1 MEGMLWAGLV
11 MIGVPLLVGIGV
23 AVVIMR
29 HRARYRGHSRTESG
43 PT

>member
-23 AVVIMR
+23 VVAIVR
-29 HRARYRGHSRTESG
+29 HRARYRAETRTD
-43 PT
+43 

>member
-23 AVVIMR
+23 AIVIVR
-29 HRARYRGHSRTESG
+29 QRARYHAQTRTESG
-43 PT
+43 SR